1 MLQKLIRLNLT
12 NRCNM
17 ACGTCYISA
26 NPNKNGFLQFSDLQ
40 DILNKH
46 QIIPL
51 EVVFEGGEP
60 FLHPRIFLFLEYLDT
75 IPNVKRVIISTNGH
89 LSNETY
95 TRLLDTINRLRIQV
109 QINVGITSHLINE
122 YEFHLSNCKQ
132 FVEDVRDIF
141 FDVTYTD
148 EEDKAYLIQMIRKHD
163 LPLERCVFSIVQSYG
178 ALKDSEY
185 PKPCNCDCCDNDDTY
200 CYATDG
206 TGFGDDI
213 EKRAE
218 YELALCY
225 GEIPTFDS
233 YNHRRMWMLT
243 NAFIA
248 DITFENQDNCKQSIK
263 DLQWEYNRENTSGN
277 VYGSYIREFKRL
289 YGDIEPFY
297 VENAELLEDEVIEGL
312 SCLMETTIDMKR
324 FYEYKELAM
333 KLCREIAN
341 LRLRDEIRTSN
352 EDCCI

>member
-1 MLQKLIRLNLT
+1 MLKKIIRLNLT
-12 NRCNM
+12 NRCDM

-40 DILNKH
+40 DILNEH
-46 QIIPL
+46 QIVPL

-60 FLHPRIFLFLEYLDT
+60 FLHQRLFLFLEYLDT
-75 IPNVKRVIISTNGH
+75 LSNVKRVIISTNGH

-95 TRLLDTINRLRIQV
+95 IRLLDTINRLRIQV
-109 QINVGITSHLINE
+109 QLNVGITTHLINE
-122 YEFHLSNCKQ
+122 YEFHLLNCKH
-132 FVEDVRDIF
+132 FVEDIRDIF
-141 FDVTYTD
+141 FDVTYMD
-148 EEDKAYLIQMIRKHD
+148 EEDKAYLTQKIKEHD
-163 LPLERCVFSIVQSYG
+163 IPLERCVFSIVKAYG

-185 PKPCNCDCCDNDDTY
+185 PNPCNCYDDNNIF

-206 TGFGDDI
+206 TGFGDNI

-225 GEIPTFDS
+225 NEIPTFDL
-233 YNHRRMWMLT
+233 YNHRQMWMLT
-243 NAFIA
+243 HAFIA

-263 DLQWEYNRENTSGN
+263 DLQLEYNKQNTCNN

-297 VENAELLEDEVIEGL
+297 IENAELLEDEVIDGL
-312 SCLMETTIDMKR
+312 SYLMETTIDMKR
-324 FYEYKELAM
+324 FYEYKELAL
-333 KLCREIAN
+333 KLCREIAY
-341 LRLRDEIRTSN
+341 LVLRDEIKTIK
-352 EDCCI
+352 EFCCK